1 VSRKYSDG
9 KAIDVTTPAATVI
22 NDGDL
27 YRVSGWNFIAIGN
40 KASADTDRTLAGEC
54 ETNTIYDILLPAGIT
69 PTVGAN
75 LFWAA
80 NDITTFQRGDTNL
93 ALSGAAGQQPCAKV
107 LIVKN
112 AAGYAKCRIFQT

>member
-1 VSRKYSDG
+1 MGRKYSDG
-9 KAIDVTTPAATVI
+9 KAIDVTVPGATVI

-27 YRVSGWNFIAIGN
+27 YRVSGWNFIAIGA
-40 KASADTDRTLAGEC
+40 KDASQTDRTLAGEC

-75 LFWAA
+75 LFWTA
-80 NDITTFQRGDTNL
+80 NDITTFQRGDTHL
-93 ALSGAAGQQPCAKV
+93 ALTGAAGQQPCAKV

-112 AAGYAKCRIFQT
+112 AAGYAKVLVFQN